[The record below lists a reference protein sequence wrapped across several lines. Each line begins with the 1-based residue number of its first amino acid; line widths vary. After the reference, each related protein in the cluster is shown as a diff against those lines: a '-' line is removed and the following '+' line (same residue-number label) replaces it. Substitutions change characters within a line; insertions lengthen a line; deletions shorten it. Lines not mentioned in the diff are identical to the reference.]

1 MTLADEIRS
10 MDDKEL
16 ARFLV
21 LWGVPDECED
31 CKYFGSGCAY
41 QYSYERRVELMLEII
56 TRVDN

>member
-41 QYSYERRVELMLEII
+41 QYSYERRVELML
-56 TRVDN
+56 